1 MVCHCLSK
9 GICVTVMMNLTK
21 GPDQMRIN
29 WIELRNK
36 KNGMTLKKT
45 EFGMVNCLESDSP
58 EAVQFIFEAI
68 LGASQFAQGET
79 AHGFLD
85 VICRIDFNANHREY
99 LWYAKNTAGENGE
112 TIVDEEELYD
122 ADNQML
128 MQRSFKEL
136 AYAGYGELPFINL
149 NKSMLHLFN
158 TSEAPSQ
165 ISAALGH
172 VVYYRPQD
180 GQIAQ
185 VLAEITTLPHG
196 TLVLLDGQL
205 FAEPLDIT
213 TVSTE
218 RNDVQIIAFNCIAA
232 DAAVLQVTIKGKM
245 ISCK

>member
-1 MVCHCLSK
+1 
-9 GICVTVMMNLTK
+9 
-21 GPDQMRIN
+21 MRIN

-36 KNGMTLKKT
+36 KTGMTLKKT
-45 EFGMVNCLESDSP
+45 EFGMVNCLESDSS

-136 AYAGYGELPFINL
+136 IYAGYGELPFINL
-149 NKSMLHLFN
+149 SKSMLHLFD
-158 TSEAPSQ
+158 TSEVPHQ
-165 ISAALGH
+165 VNTALGH
-172 VVYYRPQD
+172 VVCYRPQD
-180 GQIAQ
+180 EQTAQ
-185 VLAEITTLPHG
+185 VLAEIAALPHG

-205 FAEPLDIT
+205 LAEPLDIT
-213 TVSTE
+213 EVITKRS
-218 RNDVQIIAFNCIAA
+218 DVQIISANCIAA
-232 DAAVLQVTIKGKM
+232 DANVLQVTRKGKM
-245 ISCK
+245 IGCK